1 MTCLQLLTEFLAY
14 RFPCWGVCH
23 ISFEH
28 ETKTVYICSQ
38 TPSKRAIILG
48 DIQDVARLDIG
59 VEQFIVVQPGYS
71 EIMITSVAYKD
82 FRS

>member
-1 MTCLQLLTEFLAY
+1 MTYLQLLAEFLAC
-14 RFPCWGVCH
+14 RFPWWGVCH

-28 ETKTVYICSQ
+28 ETKTVYICSE
-38 TPSKRAIILG
+38 TPNKRALILR
-48 DIQDVARLDIG
+48 DALDVSRLDIG

-71 EIMITSVAYKD
+71 EIMITSIAYKD